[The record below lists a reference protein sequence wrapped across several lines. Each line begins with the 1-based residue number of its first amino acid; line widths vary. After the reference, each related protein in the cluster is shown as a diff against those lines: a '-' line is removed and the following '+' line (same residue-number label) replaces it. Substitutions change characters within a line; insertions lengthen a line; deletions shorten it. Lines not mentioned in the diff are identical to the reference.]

1 MGKILRIFL
10 FVREYNI
17 YGFAKIVEIFKSE
30 YQEQCFVII
39 PFGGLVLFEMLG
51 LSSSFSKVFVPSPL
65 STARNLG
72 IAADCDEVFTRTN
85 FALNAFGNRIKIAKT
100 KATFIMHPRM
110 PFSAI
115 FKK

>member
-1 MGKILRIFL
+1 ML
-10 FVREYNI
+10 F
-17 YGFAKIVEIFKSE
+17 K
-30 YQEQCFVII
+30 
-39 PFGGLVLFEMLG
+39 MLG
-51 LSSSFSKVFVPSPL
+51 LCSSFIKVFVPSPL

-100 KATFIMHPRM
+100 KATFIMHPKM

-115 FKK
+115 FEKVRPRLQCKKLLVTLILHIRFPIDDNIMQIVPFEIMP